1 MIANN
6 LAAGI
11 AVGGLFALTRFRTNQ
26 RQTEDIAYI
35 LLTVV
40 IGVIAGTGYLAFSV
54 IFASFMMLALFVLFM
69 IRFGKTTDH
78 NIVLK
83 ISVPESLNYSNLFD
97 DLLKNY
103 CLSYNLNRVRT
114 IDFGTMFEVTYYI
127 VIKKSTVQKDFI
139 DKIRERNG
147 NMTVT
152 LTVQR
157 FNVES

>member
-1 MIANN
+1 MHLLHGEKPRESWVRAMHTS
-6 LAAGI
+6 L
-11 AVGGLFALTRFRTNQ
+11 
-26 RQTEDIAYI
+26 I
-35 LLTVV
+35 LYAEHEFNASTFTSR
-40 IGVIAGTGYLAFSV
+40 VIAGTGYLAFSV
-54 IFASFMMLALFVLFM
+54 IFASFMMLALYGLFM

-97 DLLKNY
+97 DLLKKY